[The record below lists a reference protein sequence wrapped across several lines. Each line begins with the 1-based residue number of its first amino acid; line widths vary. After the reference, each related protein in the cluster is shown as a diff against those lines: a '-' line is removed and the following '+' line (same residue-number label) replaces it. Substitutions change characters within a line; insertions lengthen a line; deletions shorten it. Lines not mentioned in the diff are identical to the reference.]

1 MVQKIAVIARSKTT
15 KQSKNIVFKEF
26 VYAIIFVLFISNVC
40 LANPSVDVPSRHWSY
55 DAIEKLAIVGLADI
69 ADIGVRPVSR
79 IKMAHMVNGAIE
91 RSREY
96 ELDFEWAEQEYL
108 ETLLYNLIDEFR
120 EELVTI
126 GVDVASVS
134 EDGPKRY
141 ILKGPELNIEKVYSK
156 LDSDSRLFENKD
168 GWKLRDG
175 FNIRVKLRTWAKVAN
190 FFAISLTPGLRY
202 STDDTDATIEQGGIR
217 FAHPSFN
224 MELSAGR
231 TSMWWGPGFHG
242 TLLMTD
248 NAFPLDAIRWNNIYP
263 FRLPFILKK
272 LGRFNAQLFISRL
285 EDKRIISNA
294 FVTGWRLDY
303 TPWDFLK
310 FGFGHIMM
318 HGGKG
323 VKRLGFAN
331 FWSSAS
337 LVFSAAGGGTET
349 ENHII
354 SGDIQLFIRRIDRF
368 LPIATG
374 AKLYTEWGAEDEAGN
389 TPIDLASITGIYLTD
404 VFKVPG
410 FDVKIEFAKLN
421 KIWYTHFRY
430 ASGYTRRGSII
441 GHQIGGD
448 SEEIAV
454 TGIFNLPN
462 EYKMSTTFSHKRRGL
477 SQASVETIN
486 EVRVEFNVTDA
497 FKMYNIHNIELDV
510 FYEFEDIE
518 NYNNTANTA
527 RNHIFGVE
535 ATRRF

>member
-1 MVQKIAVIARSKTT
+1 MVQKVI
-15 KQSKNIVFKEF
+15 FL
-26 VYAIIFVLFISNVC
+26 IICGIFLSSSIL
-40 LANPSVDVPSRHWSY
+40 LANPSVDVPLRHWSY
-55 DAIEKLAIVGLADI
+55 DAIEKLAILNLADI
-69 ADIGVRPVSR
+69 ADIGFRPVSR
-79 IKMAHMVNGAIE
+79 MKMAYMIKSAIE
-91 RSREY
+91 KSEEY
-96 ELDFEWAEQEYL
+96 TLDFEWAEQEYL
-108 ETLLYNLIDEFR
+108 EMLLYNLIDEFR

-126 GVDVASVS
+126 GVDVVAVRDS
-134 EDGPKRY
+134 GPKRY
-141 ILKGPELNIEKVYSK
+141 VFSSPELKVEKVFAK
-156 LDSDSRLFENKD
+156 LDSEQRLFENKE
-168 GWKLRDG
+168 GWKLKDG
-175 FNIRVKLRTWAKVAN
+175 LNLRARLNTWAKIAN
-190 FFAISLTPGLRY
+190 FFAISLTPGIRY
-202 STDDTDATIEQGGIR
+202 STEDSDADLEEGVIR
-217 FAHPSFN
+217 FAHPGFN

-242 TLLMTD
+242 ALLLTD
-248 NAFPLDAIRWNNIYP
+248 NAFPLDAVRWNNICP
-263 FRLPFILKK
+263 FRLPFILRKI
-272 LGRFNAQLFISRL
+272 GRFNAQFFVSRL
-285 EDKRIISNA
+285 EEKRA
-294 FVTGWRLDY
+294 VPETFVTGWRLDY

-310 FGFGHIMM
+310 FGFGHILM

-389 TPIDLASITGIYLTD
+389 TPIDLASITGIYFTD
-404 VFKVPG
+404 VFKIPG
-410 FDVKIEFAKLN
+410 FDGKIEFAKLN

-477 SQASVETIN
+477 SQANVETIN
-486 EVRVEFNVTDA
+486 EARVEFNVIDA

-527 RNHIFGVE
+527 RNHIIGVE
-535 ATRRF
+535 ARRRF